1 MITNDTYGGVMEAP
15 LAGEEGPLEVKGGDI
30 FPARR
35 PTREYVSNRQSLSWM
50 RNPQV
55 ETRKGVHELQEDG

>member
-30 FPARR
+30 FPAGQ
-35 PTREYVSNRQSLSWM
+35 PTRQYASRGRVPS
-50 RNPQV
+50 
-55 ETRKGVHELQEDG
+55 